1 MSIAIHEIHAELE
14 AVARSFLE
22 AHAARQA
29 ARAQLDASDE
39 TLPAFWEPLAEL
51 GWLGLHI
58 PEEYGGSGGAIPELV
73 VVLEELGRAV
83 APGPFLPTVMAS
95 AVIAERGSPA
105 QAERFLPGLADGT
118 VTAALGLEGNLQR
131 KGSVVEG
138 DAGVVLGAGLADLI
152 VLAVGTDLVIV
163 DTRGGTGSC
172 VSLETATNLDPTRR
186 SARVGIAGLDVDD
199 SALLRDARPLGLALA
214 RILASAEAVGGA
226 YLCTEE
232 ATEYAKV
239 REQFGRVIGM
249 FQAVKHICAD
259 MLVEAEAATAA
270 VWDAARAAAG
280 GDATQIELA
289 AAVAAVQALPAFL
302 RNAQRNI
309 QVHGGIGFT
318 WEHDAHMYLRR
329 AVTLQLLLPPDD
341 AALDVARFAKDGVK
355 RDHAFELPAEA
366 EEYREEARRAA
377 EELKSLPDN
386 GTRRARMIDTG
397 YVQPHWPKPWGR
409 EAKALEQLVIDE
421 EFRRVKV
428 RMPDLGITGWVILTI
443 AQHGT
448 GDQVERWVR
457 PTLEGRLTWCQLFS
471 EPGAGSDAAGITTK
485 AVRVDGGWE
494 ITGQKVWT
502 SGAQI
507 SDFGLATVR
516 TDFSKPKHAGIT
528 TVVVDMKAEG
538 VDVRPLR
545 ECTGHSL
552 FNEVFFDSVFVSDDD
567 VVGDVDAGWTV
578 ARATLGNERLSI
590 GGGSAA
596 PIPINVVELT
606 RTTDCTDPL
615 LLRDV
620 GLYVAETATIKAV
633 NLRRVER
640 AVADTGPGPEG
651 NVTKFLTALNS
662 QTAGDLAQ
670 RLLGTGA
677 VVLDQGVAE
686 MATFGMLFSRA
697 MTIAGGTTEITRNQI
712 GERIL
717 GLPRDPL
724 VK

>member
-1 MSIAIHEIHAELE
+1 MSIAINEIHTEL
-14 AVARSFLE
+14 ADVARSFLE
-22 AHAARQA
+22 TVGARQA
-29 ARAQLDASDE
+29 TRAMLDAPE
-39 TLPAFWEPLAEL
+39 EGRPEFWEALAEL

-58 PEEYGGSGGAIPELV
+58 PEQHGGAGHGIPELV
-73 VVLEELGRAV
+73 VVLDELGRAI

-95 AVIAERGSPA
+95 AVIAACGDDQ
-105 QAERFLPGLADGT
+105 QAKTWLPGLADGSI
-118 VTAALGLEGNLQR
+118 TAALGLEGSLAIEG
-131 KGSVVEG
+131 GSLAG
-138 DAGVVLGAGLADLI
+138 DAGIVLGAGLADIL
-152 VLAVGTDLVIV
+152 VLPAGDDLVVV
-163 DTRGGTGSC
+163 DTRNGPAE
-172 VSLETATNLDPTRR
+172 SLSVRTPTSLDLTRR
-186 SARVGIAGLDVDD
+186 NGRVEVAGLAVRDEMV
-199 SALLRDARPLGLALA
+199 LRGVRARALALA
-214 RILASAEAVGGA
+214 RILVSAEAVGGA
-226 YLCTEE
+226 YLCTDE

-239 REQFGRVIGM
+239 REQFGRPIGM

-259 MLVEAEAATAA
+259 MLVDSEAATAA
-270 VWDAARAAAG
+270 VWDAARAAQG
-280 GDATQIELA
+280 GDPEQIELA
-289 AAVAAVQALPAFL
+289 AAVAAVQALPAFH

-318 WEHDAHMYLRR
+318 WEHDGHILLRR
-329 AVTLQLLLPPDD
+329 AVTLQTLVPPDS
-341 AALDVARFAKDGVK
+341 AALDVARLAVSDVK
-355 RDHAFELPAEA
+355 RVHGFELPAEA
-366 EEYREEARRAA
+366 EQYRDEARRAA

-386 GTRRARMIDTG
+386 GTRRARMIETG
-397 YVQPHWPKPWGR
+397 YVAPHWPKPWGR
-409 EAKALEQLVIDE
+409 EAKALEQLVIEE
-421 EFRRVKV
+421 EFRTAKV
-428 RMPDLGITGWVILTI
+428 RIPDLGITGWVILTI

-448 GDQVERWVR
+448 QDQIDRWVR
-457 PTLEGRLTWCQLFS
+457 PTLEGTLTWCQLFS

-516 TDFSKPKHAGIT
+516 TDPTKPKHAGIT
-528 TVVVDMKAEG
+528 TVVIDMKADG
-538 VDVRPLR
+538 VDIRPLR

-552 FNEVFFDSVFVSDDD
+552 FNEVFFDNVFVPDED
-567 VVGDVDAGWTV
+567 VVGQVDDGWTV

-596 PIPINVVELT
+596 PIPINVVDLAKSTE
-606 RTTDCTDPL
+606 CEDPL

-620 GLYVAETATIKAV
+620 GRYVAETVTIKAV

-651 NVTKFLTALNS
+651 NVTKFMIALNS
-662 QTAGDLAQ
+662 QTSGDLAQ

-677 VVLDQGVAE
+677 IALEGVSE
-686 MATFGMLFSRA
+686 MVAFGMLFSRA

-724 VK
+724 LK